1 MKYFVKH
8 LSVGLL
14 IVALT
19 GVAVFGKGKTK
30 SATVSFSSDVTV
42 GGTNVKAGEYK
53 LRFDEETGE
62 LSVMKGSKVVAKT
75 TGTLQA
81 RANKARSTTM
91 LFRSNELV
99 SIAFGGERQDV
110 VLGSSGSTTGTDQ

>member
-30 SATVSFSSDVTV
+30 SAMETFSDDVTV
-42 GGTNVKAGEYK
+42 AGTTVKAGDYRLK
-53 LRFDEETGE
+53 FNEETGE
-62 LSVMKGSKVVAKT
+62 LTIMKGGKVVVKT
-75 TGTLQA
+75 TGSLQA
-81 RANKARSTTM
+81 RADKARATTM
-91 LFRSNELV
+91 NFRSNELV
-99 SIAFGGERQDV
+99 SVAFGGERQDV
-110 VLGSSGSTTGTDQ
+110 VIGSGGSSTGNDQ